1 MCLNRQLFAN
11 ADENFAK
18 ANSEKAAS
26 NQNGGSDFI
35 FLHVVCIETDNQM
48 NSAAGFCLNRQLFA
62 DSFISQYQLSLLS
75 LQVDKSCGSPVT
87 SSCENS
93 FRITCPSSLP
103 LVSKGSVLFL
113 RCLFVIFCCD
123 RKSYTHS
130 LFSCDTT
137 PTLYVV
143 THVSCGLQDFSRDF
157 SDLDGVVQQRRQEM
171 MESSSSGSQTPDY
184 DKLAGV
190 SPIFFPPV

>member
-1 MCLNRQLFAN
+1 MQMKTLL
-11 ADENFAK
+11 
-18 ANSEKAAS
+18 NSEKAAS
-26 NQNGGSDFI
+26 NQNKGSDFI
-35 FLHVVCIETDNQM
+35 FVHVVCIETDNQM

-93 FRITCPSSLP
+93 FRIKCPSSLP

-123 RKSYTHS
+123 RKAIHIPCFHVIQRLHCMWWPMFHVGCRTFLETS
-130 LFSCDTT
+130 LTSMELC
-137 PTLYVV
+137 
-143 THVSCGLQDFSRDF
+143 SRDGRKWWRAAAPGLRLQIMT
-157 SDLDGVVQQRRQEM
+157 S
-171 MESSSSGSQTPDY
+171 
-184 DKLAGV
+184 
-190 SPIFFPPV
+190 